1 MQYCQAD
8 VLFKEDGM
16 HLRLIALFGSKSQM
30 ASRQDKT
37 RQDKT
42 RQDKTFINIILQVQF
57 FGTQLAKSR

>member
-16 HLRLIALFGSKSQM
+16 YLRLIALFGSKSQM
-30 ASRQDKT
+30 AS